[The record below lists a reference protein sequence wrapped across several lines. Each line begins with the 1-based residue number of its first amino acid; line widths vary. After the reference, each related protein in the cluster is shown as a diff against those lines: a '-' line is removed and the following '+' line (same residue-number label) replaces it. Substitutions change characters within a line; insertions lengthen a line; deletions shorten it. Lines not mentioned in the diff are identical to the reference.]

1 MNPEQLLYPES
12 RMRVLRALVR
22 TNSRLS
28 LREIA
33 QHAQVPVYAVQ
44 LAVRELKKN
53 RIIKSRK
60 EGNKLFFMIEEAHEL
75 VRWFRE
81 FLKSIEAF
89 ETQQSSVQYR
99 EKAQVILSTLDADR
113 EWIEQARNL
122 RP

>member
-33 QHAQVPVYAVQ
+33 RHTQVPVYAVQ
-44 LAVRELKKN
+44 LAVRELEKQG
-53 RIIKSRK
+53 IIKSRK
-60 EGNKLFFMIEEAHEL
+60 GGNKLFFMIEPTHEL

-81 FLKSIEAF
+81 FLNSIETCEIREA
-89 ETQQSSVQYR
+89 SLQYR
-99 EKAQVILSTLDADR
+99 EKAQVILSAIDADR
-113 EWIEQARNL
+113 EWIEQARNT
-122 RP
+122 RS